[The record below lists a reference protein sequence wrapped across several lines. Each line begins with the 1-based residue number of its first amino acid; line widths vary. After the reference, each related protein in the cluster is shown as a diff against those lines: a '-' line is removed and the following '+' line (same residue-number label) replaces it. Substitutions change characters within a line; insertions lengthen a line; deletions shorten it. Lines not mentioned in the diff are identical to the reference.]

1 MYLPWRTS
9 KRRIKEAEVARS
21 NRLEIVKALSQG
33 QVTRREL
40 IRMGVMTAGG
50 ALVMKHGLHVL
61 APSAYAAVPTGTPI
75 SPIPANSEFNQ
86 PMPRFEVLQKK
97 PMVALSPYPTK
108 QSNQALNAAK
118 GVGPIEGRPPGKW
131 FEHQR
136 WDEFYPRACYE
147 VSQAPLIP
155 NLTFHPNLPMINADK
170 VWTFNGSLPPKLIQ
184 ARYGEP
190 ILMRHWNRLP
200 ANPAD
205 NGGFGRNTITT
216 HMHNG
221 HNPAES
227 DGYAGAFFFSGQ
239 FYDYRWPLA
248 LAGHDTINTQAADP
262 RAGGP
267 TDDGGIM
274 QVRGDWR
281 ETQSTLWFHD
291 HMIDFTSQNV
301 YKGNAAMINLYSSM
315 DRGNEE
321 IDDGVNLR
329 LPSGTAKAWGNVDY
343 DVNLVIADKA
353 FDPSGQMYFDVFNHD
368 GFVGDA
374 MTVNFAYKPYFEV
387 ERRKYRFRILNG
399 GVSRFL
405 AIALS
410 DGLPFTVIATD
421 GNLLERPLQM
431 TRLPQQG
438 VAERYD
444 IVIDFSRYSIGQKV
458 HLVNLAEHNDG
469 LKVANFLTLGEAL
482 AGSDRD
488 PAVGRFLEFR
498 VARDPGKPDASRIPA
513 QMIPLP
519 ERKPVVRERTF
530 EFGKSGGTSEVPW
543 TIKAD
548 FGDGFGANLQRISA
562 APRSGT
568 SEVWHLV
575 NGGGGWDHPI
585 HIHFEEG
592 QTIARD
598 GGVPDHERLGRKD
611 VWSLG
616 PGGRVSVYLQFREF
630 AGTYVEHCHNTV
642 HEDHA
647 MLIRWDINGGPTP
660 VPNPVPS
667 PSGCSYVDSA
677 EG

>member
-1 MYLPWRTS
+1 
-9 KRRIKEAEVARS
+9 
-21 NRLEIVKALSQG
+21 
-33 QVTRREL
+33 
-40 IRMGVMTAGG
+40 
-50 ALVMKHGLHVL
+50 
-61 APSAYAAVPTGTPI
+61 
-75 SPIPANSEFNQ
+75 
-86 PMPRFEVLQKK
+86 
-97 PMVALSPYPTK
+97 
-108 QSNQALNAAK
+108 
-118 GVGPIEGRPPGKW
+118 
-131 FEHQR
+131 
-136 WDEFYPRACYE
+136 
-147 VSQAPLIP
+147 
-155 NLTFHPNLPMINADK
+155 

-301 YKGNAAMINLYSSM
+301 YKGNAAMINLYSSL

-321 IDDGVNLR
+321 LDDGVNLR
-329 LPSGTAKAWGNVDY
+329 LPSGTDRAWGNVDY

-387 ERRKYRFRILNG
+387 ERRKYRFRVLNG

-405 AIALS
+405 QIALS

-421 GNLLERPLQM
+421 GNLLERPIQM
-431 TRLPQQG
+431 TKLPQQG

-458 HLVNLAEHNDG
+458 HLVNLAEHTDG
-469 LKVANFLTLGEAL
+469 LKVADFLSLGEAL
-482 AGSDRD
+482 AGSDKD

-498 VARDPGKPDASRIPA
+498 VARNPAKPDLSQIPGTL
-513 QMIPLP
+513 IPLP
-519 ERKPVVRERTF
+519 AKKPVLRERTF
-530 EFGKSGGTSEVPW
+530 EFGKSGGGSETPW

-548 FGDGFGANLQRISA
+548 FGTGFGADLKRISA
-562 APRSGT
+562 APKPGT
-568 SEVWHLV
+568 SEIWHLV

-592 QTIARD
+592 HTIARE
-598 GGVPDHERLGRKD
+598 GGVPLHEQLGRKD

-660 VPNPVPS
+660 VPNPS
-667 PSGCSYVDSA
+667 PTPAGCSYVDSA